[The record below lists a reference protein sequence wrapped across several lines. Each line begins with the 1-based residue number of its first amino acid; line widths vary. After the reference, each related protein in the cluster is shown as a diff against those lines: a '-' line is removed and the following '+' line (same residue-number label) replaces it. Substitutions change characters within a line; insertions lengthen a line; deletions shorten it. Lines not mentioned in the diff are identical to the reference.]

1 MSEMKALTAI
11 REKFRGVILDEFIKN
26 DRRVYVMV
34 TKEDV
39 PRVCRYLYE
48 ELGGRF
54 AIATG
59 ADTRSGIE
67 ILYHFM
73 FPGDHQLITVKTT
86 VKKPSPEIESI
97 ATFLPA
103 ANWIEREIY
112 DFLGVRFIG
121 HPDPRRIL
129 MADDWPEDT
138 YPYRRDFIG
147 VPACARTLG
156 VKKEPEE

>member
-1 MSEMKALTAI
+1 MSDMKALTAI
-11 REKFRGVILDEFIKN
+11 REKFGGIIIDEFVKN
-26 DRRVYVMV
+26 DRRVYIMV
-34 TKEDV
+34 HKEDV
-39 PRVCRYLYE
+39 PGICRCLYE

-59 ADTRSGIE
+59 VDTRSGID

-73 FPGDHQLITVKTT
+73 FPGEHLLITLKTT
-86 VKKPSPEIESI
+86 VKKPSPEIESL

-112 DFLGVRFIG
+112 DFLGVRFTG

-129 MADDWPEDT
+129 MADDWPPDT
-138 YPYRRDFIG
+138 YPYRRDF
-147 VPACARTLG
+147 
-156 VKKEPEE
+156 KESES

>member
-1 MSEMKALTAI
+1 MSDMKALTAI
-11 REKFRGVILDEFIKN
+11 REKFGGAIIDEFVKN

-34 TKEDV
+34 HKEDV
-39 PRVCRYLYE
+39 PAVCRCMYE
-48 ELGGRF
+48 ELGGRL

-59 ADTRSGIE
+59 ADTRSGID

-97 ATFLPA
+97 AAFLPA

-112 DFLGVRFIG
+112 DLLGVKFTG

-129 MADDWPEDT
+129 MADDWPQEV
-138 YPYRRDFIG
+138 YPLRRGF
-147 VPACARTLG
+147 
-156 VKKEPEE
+156 KEPES

>member
-1 MSEMKALTAI
+1 MSENKALSAI
-11 REKFRGVILDEFIKN
+11 KDKFGSALIEIYEKN
-26 DRRVYVMV
+26 DRRVYIRVD
-34 TKEDV
+34 KKDV
-39 PRVCRYLYE
+39 PEVCRFMYE
-48 ELGGRF
+48 DCGGRL

-59 ADTRSGIE
+59 VDTRSGIE

-73 FPGDHQLITVKTT
+73 YPQERLLITVKTI

-112 DFLGVRFIG
+112 DLLGVVFTN

-129 MADDWPEDT
+129 MADDWPEGV
-138 YPYRRDFIG
+138 YPYRRDF
-147 VPACARTLG
+147 
-156 VKKEPEE
+156 KEPE